1 MISIEIGLLV
11 LLIAFLCTQIYPF
24 QQIKLEQGKY
34 DKYGFGIILLTFIC
48 MYLADHNLQESHW
61 QHLVR
66 MSAASFVTGFSIAC
80 VGKQFL
86 YDYRQK
92 KFPFQRK

>member
-11 LLIAFLCTQIYPF
+11 LLIAFLCTQVYPF
-24 QQIKLEQGKY
+24 QQTKLERGKY
-34 DKYGFGIILLTFIC
+34 DEYGFVIILWTVIC
-48 MYLADHNLQESHW
+48 MYLADHYLQENHW
-61 QHLVR
+61 QRLVR
-66 MSAASFVTGFSIAC
+66 ISAASFTAGFSIAC

-86 YDYRQK
+86 YDYRQR